1 MSRRRRK
8 DKVRTFVEPTPKK
21 RGLSKEMKEM
31 LALQEQLRKQDRYA
45 RIRKDKC
52 GRLFLEPV
60 PPPPKRDAFFKSRK
74 TGHIQN

>member
-8 DKVRTFVEPTPKK
+8 GEVRFVKPKPQ
-21 RGLSKEMKEM
+21 RRRLSKEMKEM
-31 LALQEQLRKQDRYA
+31 LALQQELRKHDRFT
-45 RIRKDKC
+45 RIRKDGK
-52 GRLFLEPV
+52 GGLFLVPV